1 MTSLA
6 LRRNA
11 VRICPANTLA
21 PLLVLSLLPP
31 LRSAGAE
38 CGATCGGPLT
48 ADRESEGYSGSCW
61 ENDLIMAIPLLQC
74 ARLAMPY
81 RAPRPSEG
89 SWPTPALLA
98 LFFGLSA
105 PASACAARGWPRRS
119 CSRLCLGVAGL
130 SRRRRGRGRAG
141 WSSRAVRTT
150 QAEMGAGL
158 VARAG
163 GSVMKKI
170 LAKKLAS
177 VLPAYSHTAFA
188 HCPSRLSVIYCAPDP
203 RDRISRSRFF

>member
-61 ENDLIMAIPLLQC
+61 ENDLIMAIPLLEC
-74 ARLAMPY
+74 ARLAMPC

-89 SWPTPALLA
+89 CSWPAPVLLVV
-98 LFFGLSA
+98 FFGLSLF
-105 PASACAARGWPRRS
+105 PR
-119 CSRLCLGVAGL
+119 LGVPLVGF
-130 SRRRRGRGRAG
+130 
-141 WSSRAVRTT
+141 AVRAHVCALAAP
-150 QAEMGAGL
+150 QGC
-158 VARAG
+158 RG
-163 GSVMKKI
+163 GGG
-170 LAKKLAS
+170 
-177 VLPAYSHTAFA
+177 
-188 HCPSRLSVIYCAPDP
+188 
-203 RDRISRSRFF
+203 